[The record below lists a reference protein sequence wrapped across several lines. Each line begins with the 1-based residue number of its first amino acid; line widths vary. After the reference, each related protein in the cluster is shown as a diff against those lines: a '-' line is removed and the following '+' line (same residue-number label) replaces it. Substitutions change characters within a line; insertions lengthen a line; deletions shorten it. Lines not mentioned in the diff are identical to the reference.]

1 MRSTYA
7 RMLSLACLMTVGSAQ
22 AEEAA
27 QASLPLELSLA
38 LGQFQ
43 RSAGTEV
50 DFLTRGNLI
59 PEMSTA
65 DFGEIAGLAYL
76 ASVRIPEHL
85 WVRGLFSE
93 ATQSATRVGP
103 NGMGFR
109 LQNTVSGVLGAVV
122 GTGVAGRDTSIL
134 AIDGLVPIL
143 DTDTLAVH
151 VGGKYAALGDSLY
164 ATISG
169 GGFSNRGQFD
179 AQSTFAGPVLAV
191 EYRLGPPDGGAGLG
205 LSVFA
210 SAALL
215 ASTYDQTFESQIA
228 SLTPRTAA
236 ASLSGVSASGE
247 LGVTASYAFGPQ
259 ASIEA
264 TAHVVYYSDVAS
276 APLAP
281 GQTVLGSPS
290 TTAVVTEEAWYSGFS
305 IAGKVR
311 F

>member
-1 MRSTYA
+1 MRSSYA
-7 RMLSLACLMTVGSAQ
+7 RVLPLVVLLAAGSAR
-22 AEEAA
+22 AEDAA
-27 QASLPLELSLA
+27 AMASLPLEFSLA

-50 DFLTRGNLI
+50 DFLTRGNLV

-65 DFGEIAGLAYL
+65 DFGEISALAYL
-76 ASVRIPEHL
+76 ASLRVPEHF

-93 ATQSATRVGP
+93 ATQSATKVGP

-109 LQNTVSGVLGAVV
+109 LQNTVFGVLGAVV
-122 GTGVAGRDTSIL
+122 GTGVAGRDTSIM

-143 DTDTLAVH
+143 DTDTFDVH
-151 VGGKYAALGDSLY
+151 VGGKYAQLGDSLY
-164 ATISG
+164 ATITG
-169 GGFSNRGQFD
+169 GGFTSSGRFD
-179 AQSTFAGPVLAV
+179 ATSTFGGPVLAV
-191 EYRLGPPDGGAGLG
+191 EYRLGPPDGTAGLG

-215 ASTYDQTFESQIA
+215 ASAYDQSYELVNNT
-228 SLTPRTAA
+228 TRTAT
-236 ASLSGVSASGE
+236 ASLSDVSGSAE

-281 GQTVLGSPS
+281 AQSTLGSPG
-290 TTAVVTEEAWYSGFS
+290 TTAVATEEAWYSGLS
-305 IAGKVR
+305 VTGKVR